1 MNILKTT
8 PKGIVI
14 ITKASVRAEICE
26 KLENCGSYHIK
37 TIKKQC
43 DKIESWEIIDNDI
56 NPNDK
61 AFPKIVKLT
70 SIPFDEV
77 DADYVSA
84 FAKAQE
90 QVLTEIIKAEAA
102 SFRIEYAKSVS
113 NNVFKEML
121 YLPHVGSEEEYN
133 EEN

>member
-26 KLENCGSYHIK
+26 KLENCGSYHMK

-43 DKIESWEIIDNDI
+43 DKIESWEIIDNDV

-61 AFPKIVKLT
+61 AFPKIIKLT
-70 SIPFDEV
+70 SVPFDEV
-77 DADYVSA
+77 DADYVSV

-102 SFRIEYAKSVS
+102 SFRIEYAKNAA

>member
-8 PKGIVI
+8 LNGIVI
-14 ITKASVRAEICE
+14 ITKVSVRAEICGR
-26 KLENCGSYHIK
+26 LENCGSYHMK

-43 DKIESWEIIDNDI
+43 DKIESWEIIDNDV

-61 AFPKIVKLT
+61 AFPKIIRLT

-77 DADYVSA
+77 DADYVST

-90 QVLTEIIKAEAA
+90 RVLIEIIKAEAA
-102 SFRIEYAKSVS
+102 SFRIEHAK
-113 NNVFKEML
+113 NITNDVFKEML
-121 YLPHVGSEEEYN
+121 YLPSIGSEEEYN

>member
-14 ITKASVRAEICE
+14 ITKASVREEICE
-26 KLENCGSYHIK
+26 KLENCGSYHMK

-43 DKIESWEIIDNDI
+43 DKIKSWEIIDNDV

-70 SIPFDEV
+70 SVPFDEV
-77 DADYVSA
+77 DADYVST

-102 SFRIEYAKSVS
+102 SFRIEHAKSVA
-113 NNVFKEML
+113 NNMFKEML

>member
-1 MNILKTT
+1 M
-8 PKGIVI
+8 
-14 ITKASVRAEICE
+14 
-26 KLENCGSYHIK
+26 K

-43 DKIESWEIIDNDI
+43 DKIESWEIIDNDV

-61 AFPKIVKLT
+61 AFPKIIRLT

-77 DADYVSA
+77 DADYVST

-90 QVLTEIIKAEAA
+90 RVLIEIIKAEAA
-102 SFRIEYAKSVS
+102 SFRIEHAK
-113 NNVFKEML
+113 NITNDVFKEML
-121 YLPHVGSEEEYN
+121 YLPSIGSEEEYN

>member
-26 KLENCGSYHIK
+26 KLENCSSYHMK
-37 TIKKQC
+37 MIKKQC
-43 DKIESWEIIDNDI
+43 DKIASWEIIENDV

-61 AFPKIVKLT
+61 EFPKIVKLT

-113 NNVFKEML
+113 NDVFEEML
-121 YLPHVGSEEEYN
+121 YLPHVGSEN